1 VTTPARPA
9 GMSGPRGRPTG
20 GHGARRVAALF
31 VLPYLLLG
39 VAWLGS
45 NPVAAAPDEDAHLVK
60 ALGVGRLDIG
70 VPYVG
75 PVDQS
80 ELGAVRNASTSRVVT
95 IPAPLSPAGYTCF
108 QFLPEVTA
116 DCQPQAPAA
125 TGDIQATTTIGAY
138 PPFAYLPLGLAARA
152 ASSPEQAFTQGR
164 LVVLAE
170 TAVLLWLASWH
181 LVRWLGRR
189 PLVGMALALTP
200 VAVFCTAILNTSGLE
215 ISGALGVAA
224 VVAVAARRPESLADR
239 GSQAVMLVSG
249 SALILSR
256 QLGMVTM
263 AALVLLLLGVGGWP
277 VLWQGLRRRSWLL
290 VSSVVLLGAEAI
302 AVTAWEVRF
311 DHPALLGPWV
321 SRPSLVAFVHQLPQL
336 TQEGIGR
343 FGWLE
348 THMPSWSAYSWA
360 AAITA
365 LVVTA
370 LLVGSLRDRV
380 VLGVMLVAALLLA
393 YLTYSRVFFPVGAG
407 LQGRHMLPFLSFLPV
422 YAGIV
427 LSERVT
433 RRTIV
438 RLVTGAAVVL
448 PALQLYGLYLNGKR
462 YAVGLTRGPAWFIPA
477 ARWSPPL
484 GWAPWLILGLL
495 ACVAMTVSWLHLA
508 RATDGG
514 SMAARA
520 TPDG

>member
-1 VTTPARPA
+1 VTTRARAA
-9 GMSGPRGRPTG
+9 GASGPPGGLTG
-20 GHGARRVAALF
+20 GHGARRGATLF

-60 ALGVGRLDIG
+60 ALGVARLDIG
-70 VPYVG
+70 DPYAG
-75 PVDQS
+75 PVNPS

-95 IPAPLSPAGYTCF
+95 ISAQLSPAGYTCF

-116 DCQPQAPAA
+116 DCQPGHPAA
-125 TGDIQATTTIGAY
+125 NGEVLATTTIGAY

-152 ASSPEQAFTQGR
+152 ASSPEQALTQGR
-164 LVVLAE
+164 VVVLAE

-189 PLVGMALALTP
+189 ALVGVALALTP

-215 ISGALGVAA
+215 IFGAIGVAA
-224 VVAVAARRPESLADR
+224 VVTVVARRPESMAHR
-239 GSQAVMLVSG
+239 GTQVVMLVSG

-263 AALVLLLLGVGGWP
+263 AALVALLLGVGGWP
-277 VLWQGLRRRSWLL
+277 DLWQGLRRGSRLL

-348 THMPSWSAYSWA
+348 TRMPSWSAYSWA
-360 AAITA
+360 VAITA

-370 LLVGSLRDRV
+370 LLVGRRRDRI
-380 VLGVMLVAALLLA
+380 VLGVMLLAAPLLA
-393 YLTYSRVFFPVGAG
+393 YLTYSRVFYPVGAG
-407 LQGRHMLPFLSFLPV
+407 LQGRHLLPFLSFVPV

-427 LSERVT
+427 LTERLT
-433 RRTIV
+433 SRSLG
-438 RLVTGAAVVL
+438 RLVTAAAVAL

-462 YAVGLTRGPAWFIPA
+462 YAVGLTSGPLWFLPD

-484 GWAPWLILGLL
+484 GWYPWLLLGLL
-495 ACVAMTVSWLHLA
+495 ACVAMGLSWLRLA
-508 RATDGG
+508 GTHNRD
-514 SMAARA
+514 
-520 TPDG
+520 